1 MDADW
6 QFVFRPKSLGFAS
19 VRADAAELLV
29 VIFYR

>member
-6 QFVFRPKSLGFAS
+6 QFIFRQKSRGFALN
-19 VRADAAELLV
+19 RADAGEPLV